1 MKTYLKNRLARDFMT
16 REVISVEK
24 GTSVHEIYRLF
35 LKKNIMGVPVVD
47 KDGLVM
53 GMVTERD
60 LSVREEE
67 IKTPAS
73 VNLLGSIV
81 YLEDMDKYNDHLKKK
96 MGQLAVDVMSSPAKT
111 LREDAPIGE
120 VLEFMDNERINRVP
134 ITDANNRLCGI
145 VTRTD
150 IIKELIREKRDK

>member
-1 MKTYLKNRLARDFMT
+1 MKIYLKSRLARDFMT
-16 REVISVEK
+16 RKVISVEK
-24 GTSVHEIYRLF
+24 GATVHEIYRLF
-35 LKKNIMGVPVVD
+35 LKNNIMGVPVVD

-60 LSVREEE
+60 LAVREEE

-73 VNLLGSIV
+73 VNLLGSVV
-81 YLEDMDKYNDHLKKK
+81 YLEDMDKYNDNLKKK

-111 LREDAPIGE
+111 LPEDASIGE
-120 VLEFMDNERINRVP
+120 ILEYMDKEGINRVP
-134 ITDANNRLCGI
+134 IIDANNRLSGI